1 MKVILRDHVE
11 NLGNAGEMVDVKPGF
26 ARNFLLPKG
35 LALVANKA
43 NQAVYENEK
52 KQATIRLTK
61 EKQVAEEFAQRLDAA
76 SVTIAVSVGEEDR
89 LFGSVTSQDIA
100 DQLALVGLELDK
112 RKIILDEPIK
122 ALGLYTV
129 DVKLHTEVT
138 GKVKV
143 WVVKK

>member
-1 MKVILRDHVE
+1 MKVILRNNVE
-11 NLGNAGEMVDVKPGF
+11 KVGNAGEMVDVKPGY
-26 ARNFLLPKG
+26 ARNYLLPNG
-35 LALVANKA
+35 LALIANKA

-52 KQATIRLTK
+52 KQVALHIAK
-61 EKQVAEEFAQRLDAA
+61 EKQVAEEMQQKLEAA
-76 SVTIAVSVGEEDR
+76 SVTIAVTTGENDQ

-100 DQLALVGLELDK
+100 DNLTSQGIEVDK
-112 RKIILDEPIK
+112 RRIILEEPIK

-129 DVKLHTEVT
+129 DVKLHTDVV

>member
-1 MKVILRDHVE
+1 MKVILRDNVDKV
-11 NLGNAGEMVDVKPGF
+11 GNAGEMVDVKPGY

-52 KQATIRLTK
+52 KQVALRQTK
-61 EKQVAEEFAQRLDAA
+61 EKLVAEEVVVKLEAA

-100 DQLALVGLELDK
+100 DQLAAQGLDIDK

-129 DVKLHTEVT
+129 DVKLHTDVI

>member
-1 MKVILRDHVE
+1 MKVILRNNVE
-11 NLGNAGEMVDVKPGF
+11 NLGNAGEIVDVKPGY
-26 ARNFLLPKG
+26 ARNYLVPQG
-35 LALVANKA
+35 LALIATKG

-52 KQATIRLTK
+52 KQIAARIAK
-61 EKQVAEEFAQRLDAA
+61 DKVQAEEMAQKLEAA
-76 SVTIAVSVGEEDR
+76 SVTIAVSVGEEDK

-100 DQLALVGLELDK
+100 ENLVSQGLEVDK
-112 RKIILDEPIK
+112 RKIILEEPIK

-129 DVKLHTEVT
+129 DVKLHTDVI

>member
-1 MKVILRDHVE
+1 MKVILRNQVE
-11 NLGNAGEMVDVKPGF
+11 NVGDAGEMVDVKPGF

-52 KQATIRLTK
+52 KQSALRLTK
-61 EKQVAEEFAQRLDAA
+61 EKQVAEEFMQKLEAA
-76 SVTIAVSVGEEDR
+76 SVTIAVSVGEEDK

-100 DQLALVGLELDK
+100 DQLATQGLELDK

-129 DVKLHTEVT
+129 DFKLHPEVI